1 MVPARGDASER
12 AMQTVNFQCGHCGKL
27 MAVGVEFLGQQVR
40 CPHCQQVVIAPAVSA
55 PAPFPPPEPAPDPF
69 PQLRDSEDIFSRP
82 SQPPDALF
90 GQEEPP
96 RLEMPAEPAPA
107 PALSP
112 SAERSGGEAN
122 GHSDR
127 KLPELAP
134 RPEPAAAPAPA
145 EESSAWSPTTT
156 GEESSPSLTAARV
169 RRAQEASRS
178 LGGTMFILLVFL
190 PVLLW
195 AIGATGIGIW
205 LYVNL
210 LDARRRTDP
219 FEALPDTDGDT
230 PGVRK
235 PGMKT
240 RGVLQTTK
248 KIVTQPLPAD
258 LKVRLKESIR
268 IGALEVTPI
277 RVARQRMSIMVDKFD
292 KAEPLETDSLVL
304 YLKFRNLAEDYAF
317 TPLDNFFDR
326 QWKNAGPPPYTLLEA
341 DGQTFIGGPAA
352 WVSETQA
359 RSSNKFRR
367 EWIAGRK
374 NIDRAGLQPG
384 EEEKSFTCT
393 DGSDAKIARFLF
405 GVDANNRRVGAPYH
419 GPLLWRVH
427 LRRGLIDWRGK
438 RVPATA
444 VIGVEFTDKDYAG

>member
-1 MVPARGDASER
+1 
-12 AMQTVNFQCGHCGKL
+12 

-55 PAPFPPPEPAPDPF
+55 PAPFPPPEPAPDFF
-69 PQLRDSEDIFSRP
+69 PRLRESEDIFSQP
-82 SQPPDALF
+82 SNAEDALF

-96 RLEMPAEPAPA
+96 RLEIPSEPAPTPAPA
-107 PALSP
+107 PPL
-112 SAERSGGEAN
+112 ERSGAAN

-127 KLPELAP
+127 NLPELSPVAAESPPQPAFTSTEPAEAP
-134 RPEPAAAPAPA
+134 APQSPAWSPAAAGD
-145 EESSAWSPTTT
+145 EGVSSLA
-156 GEESSPSLTAARV
+156 AARA

-195 AIGATGIGIW
+195 ALGATAIGIW

-210 LDARRRTDP
+210 LDARRRSDP
-219 FEALPDTDGDT
+219 FEAIPDTDGDT

-240 RGVLQTTK
+240 RGVLQTTLG
-248 KIVTQPLPAD
+248 IVTQPLPEH
-258 LKVRLKESIR
+258 LRVRLKDKEPIR
-268 IGALEVTPI
+268 IGALEVTPTRI
-277 RVARQRMSIMVDKFD
+277 ARQRMSIMVEKFD

-304 YLKFRNLAEDYAF
+304 YLKIRNLAEDYAF

-326 QWKNAGPPPYTLLEA
+326 QWKRSGPPPYTLLEA
-341 DGQTFIGGPAA
+341 GSQTFIGGPAA

-359 RSSNKFRR
+359 RSSNKSRR

-384 EEEKSFTCT
+384 EEEETFTCT
-393 DGSDAKIARFLF
+393 DGSDPKIARFLF
-405 GVDANNRRVGAPYH
+405 GVDTHNRRVQTPYR
-419 GPLLWRVH
+419 GPLLWRVQ